1 MLITVFTPTYNR
13 AYIIKQLY
21 DSLCRQT
28 SQDFEWLIVDDGSTD
43 NTKGLISTFISES
56 KISIRYFWQKNGGKH
71 SAINLGVNEAKSGW
85 FFIVDSDD
93 YVTNDA
99 IEKIKEEC
107 KVIEYDDR
115 FCGVSGRRQRPDGS
129 IIGNKQ
135 ANGIIDATS
144 LDFFHITNSKSYDRA
159 DIYKTAI
166 LKKYPFP
173 IVEGENFV
181 AESIVWNRL
190 SNDKYLLRF
199 VNEVYV
205 VCEYREDGL
214 SKASVRN
221 RHKCSTLSTLLYS
234 ELAVSYIPFKQR
246 FRALINY
253 WRFSFSFQG
262 KKKRIKGVS
271 VLLNTIAYLMGYILF
286 QKDKIL
292 KLVSQNVVFPTPK

>member
-43 NTKGLISTFISES
+43 NTKELISTFISEG

-71 SAINLGVNEAKSGW
+71 SAINLGVNEAKSVW

-99 IEKIKEEC
+99 IEKIEEEC
-107 KVIEYDDR
+107 KAIEYDDR
-115 FCGVSGRRQRPDGS
+115 FCGISGRSQRSDGS
-129 IIGNKQ
+129 VIGNKQ
-135 ANGIIDATS
+135 ANRVIDATS
-144 LDFFHITNSKSYDRA
+144 SNFSYVINSEVYDRA
-159 DIYKTAI
+159 EIFRTAI

-181 AESIVWNRL
+181 AESIVWSRL
-190 SNDKYLLRF
+190 SNDGYLLRF
-199 VNEVYV
+199 VDEAYK

-214 SKASVRN
+214 SKVSVLN
-221 RHKCSTLSTLLYS
+221 RHKCSTLTTLLYS
-234 ELAVSYIPFKQR
+234 ELVVSKIPFKYR
-246 FRALINY
+246 FKALVNY
-253 WRFSFSFQG
+253 WRFSFS
-262 KKKRIKGVS
+262 KKERRERKRIEKVS
-271 VLLNTIAYLMGYILF
+271 ILLSIVAFLLGYILYR
-286 QKDKIL
+286 KDKWYFL
-292 KLVSQNVVFPTPK
+292 

>member
-43 NTKGLISTFISES
+43 NTKELISTFISEG

-71 SAINLGVNEAKSGW
+71 SAINLGVNEAKSVW

-99 IEKIKEEC
+99 IEKIEEEC
-107 KVIEYDDR
+107 KAIEYDDR
-115 FCGVSGRRQRPDGS
+115 FCGLSGRSRTFDGKF
-129 IIGNKQ
+129 IGTEARYK
-135 ANGIIDATS
+135 IIDATF
-144 LDFFHITNSKSYDRA
+144 LDFFHITNSKIYDRA
-159 DIYKTAI
+159 DVYKTI
-166 LKKYPFP
+166 VLKKYPFP

-181 AESIVWNRL
+181 AEGIVWNRL
-190 SNDKYLLRF
+190 SNAGYLLRF
-199 VNEVYV
+199 VDEAYK

-221 RHKCSTLSTLLYS
+221 RHKCPTSTTLLYS
-234 ELAVSYIPFKQR
+234 ELAISKIPFKYR
-246 FRALINY
+246 FRALVNY
-253 WRFSFSFQG
+253 WRFSFI
-262 KKKRIKGVS
+262 KKDNKKRIKGTS
-271 VLLNTIAYLMGYILF
+271 VWLNIIAYFTGYVLF
-286 QKDKIL
+286 QRDKVCNL
-292 KLVSQNVVFPTPK
+292 